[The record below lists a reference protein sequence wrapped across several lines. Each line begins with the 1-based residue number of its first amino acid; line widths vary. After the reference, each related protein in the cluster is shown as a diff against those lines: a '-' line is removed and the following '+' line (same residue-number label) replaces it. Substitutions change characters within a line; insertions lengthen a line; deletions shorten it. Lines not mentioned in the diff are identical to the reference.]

1 MTLKFSAKSFSCDF
15 IFLLNIWVNSAVH
28 SIPKGVYRKNFF
40 VREYVSSSLLIVIL
54 RNSFLG
60 FVPLIKISSSVKFLV
75 TSVLNGLKFM
85 SHRRPRNS
93 GCSWCLSGGLMGA
106 WFILLAKC
114 QLIYSC
120 NIFLTSS
127 RFWPTTSLNTISLNS
142 WVKFFAIVYR
152 VHYESIFCLEI
163 N

>member
-1 MTLKFSAKSFSCDF
+1 MSSFWNFVHLWNHTPQRIGMVVMLINLNTWFNKINRVLPNFETPAEIITLPEWPWSLVQSFSCDF

-75 TSVLNGLKFM
+75 TSVLNGLKFK
-85 SHRRPRNS
+85 SF
-93 GCSWCLSGGLMGA
+93 
-106 WFILLAKC
+106 FITC
-114 QLIYSC
+114 H
-120 NIFLTSS
+120 TGD
-127 RFWPTTSLNTISLNS
+127 
-142 WVKFFAIVYR
+142 
-152 VHYESIFCLEI
+152 LEI
-163 N
+163 PVARDVSQEV